1 MIDETLA
8 ESHMVITFFLVLGG
22 SGRNPF
28 WKRKES
34 TKCVH
39 FVLLYFFYCFE
50 LGVSG
55 HLPDMSHCQQHTFKV
70 SWWEITSLSKFVTC
84 CPLFSRFSFKKCSL
98 SRSPYEAFP
107 SFLYN
112 LFYTHHFL
120 SISPRTPLV
129 CVLIPHT
136 LQLLYWRILGKWQ
149 VSDVR
154 PHQWPW
160 ACKGVQAFEETSG
173 RSWQAMGKDNK
184 ARIMFSQSILDSKDE
199 WVRLVE

>member
-1 MIDETLA
+1 MG
-8 ESHMVITFFLVLGG
+8 LVEIL
-22 SGRNPF
+22 SERE
-28 WKRKES
+28 KRVQNVS
-34 TKCVH
+34 T
-39 FVLLYFFYCFE
+39 LYFCTFST
-50 LGVSG
+50 VSS
-55 HLPDMSHCQQHTFKV
+55 LVFLATSQICPIVNSTV

-149 VSDVR
+149 VSGVR